1 MGDASESYAG
11 REQTRAK
18 HFILRSYLQ
27 ALAFKVLRHWDL
39 TYVDGFSGPWKAE
52 TADFSDTSFMIAIE
66 ALKDAQATLQEQT
79 GSRRRVRCFFSES
92 DPVAYRQ
99 LALAVAP
106 HHNPSAGFEI
116 RTFHGR
122 FEDAVS
128 DISAFVRLSFPLVF
142 IDPTGWTGYPFAKI
156 APLLLRP
163 KCEVLIN
170 FMYDFVSRFSGHPE
184 PSITT
189 SMAPI
194 LGGPDWQDRL
204 DSSLARGPG
213 VEKLFR
219 ETFRAA
225 GSFQHVV
232 STKID
237 KSTADRP
244 HFFLAYGTKDR
255 AGLLA
260 FREIEYRALKEHAR
274 NRSAAKARARE
285 AKWKSGELFAEF
297 DADVQ
302 ASSIDDLV
310 KIQKSAAQDHLLA
323 LLESVGPLRFTS
335 VVDRLLEAFMLRETN
350 VKDICV
356 ELSKQGLVTRT
367 WGPAPRKPTD
377 GSVIR
382 LVDGAA

>member
-1 MGDASESYAG
+1 LGDASESYAG

-18 HFILRSYLQ
+18 HFILRQYLQ

-52 TADFSDTSFMIAIE
+52 TADFSDTSFMIAIDV
-66 ALKDAQATLQEQT
+66 LKDAQAKLQQQT
-79 GSRRRVRCFFSES
+79 GSRRRIRCFFSES
-92 DPVAYRQ
+92 DPEAYRQ
-99 LALAVAP
+99 LARAVAP

-116 RTFHGR
+116 RAFHGR
-122 FEDAVS
+122 FEDAVP
-128 DISAFVRLSFPLVF
+128 DISAFVGDSFPLVF
-142 IDPTGWTGYPFAKI
+142 IDPTGWRGYPFAKI

-184 PSITT
+184 PSIVA

-204 DSSLARGPG
+204 DASLARGLS

-219 ETFRAA
+219 DTFRAA
-225 GSFQHVV
+225 GSFQHVI

-260 FREIEYRALKEHAR
+260 FREIEYRALREHAR

-285 AKWKSGELFAEF
+285 AKSKSVDLFAAF
-297 DADVQ
+297 DAEVQ

-310 KIQKSAAQDHLLA
+310 HNQKSAAKDHLLA

-335 VVDRLLEAFMLRETN
+335 VVDLLLEAFMLRETN

-356 ELSKQGLVTRT
+356 ELSKQGMIPNT
-367 WGPAPRKPTD
+367 WKPASRKPVD
-377 GSVIR
+377 GSIIA
-382 LVDGAA
+382 LVVSAV